1 MLKKLLLVVVAVIA
15 IILAMAMAKPN
26 EMKIERSM
34 TMKASPEK
42 IYAVINDYHNWG
54 QWSPWDHMDPAMK
67 KTYSGAPSGV
77 GSVYEWLGNDK
88 VGQGRME
95 ITSATPS
102 SNITMKLDFLK
113 PFEAHNVTM
122 FDLAPEGDG
131 TKVTWTMTG
140 QSNFMSKVMQ
150 VFMNMDKMVGKD
162 FETGL
167 GNLKGVAEK
176 G

>member
-1 MLKKLLLVVVAVIA
+1 MLKKIGLLLLAAIV
-15 IILAMAMAKPN
+15 IILAMAMTKPN
-26 EMKIERSM
+26 EMKFERSL

-42 IYAVINDYHNWG
+42 IYAVINDFHNWPS
-54 QWSPWDHMDPAMK
+54 WSPWEALDPAMK
-67 KTYSGAPSGV
+67 KTHSGVPSGV
-77 GSVYEWLGNDK
+77 GAVYEWVGNDK

-95 ITSATPS
+95 ITATTPS
-102 SNITMKLDFLK
+102 SNVTMKLDFLK
-113 PFEAHNVTM
+113 PMEAHDQAM
-122 FDLAPEGDG
+122 FALEPQGDS

-140 QSNFMSKVMQ
+140 PNNMMSKVMQ

-167 GNLKGVAEK
+167 GNLKGVVEQ